1 MFTFPHRARVARP
14 VLAALV
20 AATLVCVQPP
30 RAAAQDAA
38 AAESTPNLVTRVYP
52 VGPLLASVAAD
63 AAAAEESRPGRTQS
77 FYGGGGGG
85 YGGGPGGEGR
95 PAVTPPAPPAPAPT
109 ELLRQAVGAVA
120 KNEVRFFGDKMIVT
134 DTPEAQKQVAD
145 LLGAMQGNQVVTV
158 RAVLVRA
165 NDAQVRQ
172 TTEIAD
178 GVTLLKGEPDDLP
191 TVAQVRYSGF
201 EGRAQHAGGGR
212 SVPYPAN
219 VTPVVATNAVGYN
232 VTYGTIDTGLS
243 LDVTPTLEPGGDG
256 VLLDVDAQYVLIDGD
271 DAGKGDDAPA
281 ASEPTPATRPANPYG
296 GRSLY
301 GRVETGRSDPAPAP
315 LAMNRMAIKTSLRA
329 PTGRWIL
336 VGSLGSSRDGQP
348 TDTPPMHLL
357 LRVDAK

>member
-1 MFTFPHRARVARP
+1 M
-14 VLAALV
+14 
-20 AATLVCVQPP
+20 PP
-30 RAAAQDAA
+30 RPKSPTA
-38 AAESTPNLVTRVYP
+38 PRPVTRVYP
-52 VGPLLASVAAD
+52 IGSLLASVGREAATP
-63 AAAAEESRPGRTQS
+63 AAGTGD
-77 FYGGGGGG
+77 GGGFGNK
-85 YGGGPGGEGR
+85 
-95 PAVTPPAPPAPAPT
+95 PAPASDADSLRRAQQKLLDVLNVLPDDLDQGTSRT
-109 ELLRQAVGAVA
+109 EIG
-120 KNEVRFFGDKMIVT
+120 FFGDKMIVT
-134 DTPEAQKQVAD
+134 GSVDVQATVAD
-145 LLGAMQGNQVVTV
+145 LLTAMQGRQVVTV
-158 RAVLVRA
+158 RAVLVQA
-165 NDAQVRQ
+165 DEATVRQ
-172 TTEIAD
+172 TTEIVD